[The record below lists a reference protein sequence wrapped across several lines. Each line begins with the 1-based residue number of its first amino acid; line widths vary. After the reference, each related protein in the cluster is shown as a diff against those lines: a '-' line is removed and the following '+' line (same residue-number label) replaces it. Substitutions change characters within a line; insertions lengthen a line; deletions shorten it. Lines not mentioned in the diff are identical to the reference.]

1 MTTEV
6 VRWPP
11 TSVLSLKQSLD
22 ELENVVKEVSRE
34 GDHRGEASWLARLL
48 VVRSCGYLEQV
59 ILESGLALIHGSSGG
74 TVRSFSLSWFPT
86 HRNPTPD
93 QIVNWVGRFSP
104 EWSGELQ
111 EILDAED
118 EVVQRE
124 LSLLVDRRNRIAH
137 GLNEGIGVRK
147 ALDLK
152 ETATTVAD
160 WFLLRF
166 NPSR

>member
-1 MTTEV
+1 MNTSV

-11 TSVLSLKQSLD
+11 TGVLALANSLN
-22 ELENVVKEVSRE
+22 ELAEIVGEISRNGDADREV
-34 GDHRGEASWLARLL
+34 AWLAKLL

-59 ILESGLALIHGSSGG
+59 MLQVGLGLTEAKSGG
-74 TVRSFSLSWFPT
+74 PVRSFALSWYPT
-86 HRNPTPD
+86 YRNPSPD
-93 QIVNWVGRFSP
+93 QVVNWVGRFDP
-104 EWSGELQ
+104 EWSIELR

-118 EVVQRE
+118 ELIARE
-124 LSLLVDRRNRIAH
+124 LALLVDRRNRIAH

-160 WFLLRF
+160 WLVLRF
-166 NPSR
+166 NPDA

>member
-1 MTTEV
+1 MSPEV
-6 VRWPP
+6 ERWPP

-22 ELENVVKEVSRE
+22 ELGDIVATVNRE
-34 GDHRGEASWLARLL
+34 GDAHGEASWLARFL

-59 ILESGLALIHGSSGG
+59 ILQAGLALTHERSGG
-74 TVRSFSLSWFPT
+74 PVRSFSLSWFPT
-86 HRNPTPD
+86 HRNPSPE
-93 QIVNWVGRFSP
+93 QIVEWVGRFDS
-104 EWSGELQ
+104 EWSAELR

-118 EVVQRE
+118 EEIQRE

-166 NPSR
+166 NPYR